1 VDLNIEMVLQV
12 WEDEIDSGGAIKTT
26 RDIKKIPQKILQAFD
41 REEANQNG
49 ANRESAR
56 KTDLGP

>member
-1 VDLNIEMVLQV
+1 MVLQV